1 MKLLTLFA
9 AMVFLSWTPSATGYS
24 DLDQLYS
31 DFVVMLKQDDE
42 QKLKDY
48 CFAITP
54 DSSTVAWMKQHRFS
68 YRGIPDE
75 LEAKGFSVTAI
86 GEHYYKRVLPFKE
99 KLQRRG
105 QLDSLEYLGREQE
118 GDEVFNKELDIRG
131 TETFIIMR
139 SGSDTIRCKLGEM
152 FRVNGKWK
160 SFTDPKLGW

>member
-1 MKLLTLFA
+1 MKSLCLFA
-9 AMVFLSWTPSATGYS
+9 AIVFLSWTPSVSSYS
-24 DLDQLYS
+24 DLDALYS

-54 DSSTVAWMKQHRFS
+54 DSSTVAWMKKHNFN
-68 YRGIPDE
+68 YRGIPNE

-86 GEHYYKRVLPFKE
+86 GEHYYKRVRPFKE
-99 KLQRRG
+99 KLQRNG
-105 QLDSLEYLGREQE
+105 QLDNLEYLGRERE
-118 GDEVFNKELDIRG
+118 GDELVNEELDIRG
-131 TETFIIMR
+131 TETFILLR